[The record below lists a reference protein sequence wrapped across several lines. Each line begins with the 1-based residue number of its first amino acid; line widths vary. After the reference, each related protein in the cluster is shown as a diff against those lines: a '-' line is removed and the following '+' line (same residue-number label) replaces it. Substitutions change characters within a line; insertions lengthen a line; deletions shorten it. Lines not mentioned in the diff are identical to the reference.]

1 MQNAESTMQMLKEW
15 QSSIEKTEAHI
26 IRIGELFGSD
36 SDSPIVNHL
45 DEMIG
50 TLTRYVAKAVGDGSE
65 WLSWYSHEN
74 GMGDA
79 GMEVVLFG
87 GDRLP
92 VKSLE
97 DLVRCLDSDRVQG
110 IVEDMERGVAHG

>member
-1 MQNAESTMQMLKEW
+1 MS
-15 QSSIEKTEAHI
+15 
-26 IRIGELFGSD
+26 
-36 SDSPIVNHL
+36 
-45 DEMIG
+45 
-50 TLTRYVAKAVGDGSE
+50 
-65 WLSWYSHEN
+65 
-74 GMGDA
+74 DA

-97 DLVRCLDSDRVQG
+97 DLVRCLDSDLVQG